1 MKKKITIEAHL
12 LQPGMTLADRRYRI
26 DSLLGNNGI
35 MVTYKG
41 YDTFRKKVV
50 VVRELFPTDIV
61 ERDRLHDYHLDCKKL
76 SDEAL
81 FESMKEH
88 VIGRAKKLIRMY
100 PVEGI
105 ANVLTFLEERGTVYS
120 IEEYV
125 EGMTLDKYLL
135 KRHSAKFTVEDLM
148 KLLAP
153 VMQTLAKLHQD
164 GICHLALSPQQIMV
178 LPDRKTVIVG
188 FTNPMEDI
196 AAPQLKDPG
205 VRQDGYAPVELYLP
219 EAKRSSKTDQYA
231 MAAILYRYVTGEKL
245 PAYYE
250 RINEEKES
258 TPPQQMQTRIMDF
271 QSEAIMKAAS
281 IYDFDRYEDLE
292 AFRKTLLPAD
302 MDMDSLYSEQETT
315 KTLKRKPFW
324 YAYEQKKLHRYYAVI
339 AALLLVAVIVLGPR
353 LYQVGL
359 DIRINHFYDKF
370 NNASLYEQCQMLENL
385 SKKQRQ
391 HYTND
396 YVDMDST
403 LTDEE
408 RSKAMEAKYYDFQLN
423 KYVLYDKVD
432 QSRTYY
438 EYMKIDLRDG
448 YAWVDYNSDTT
459 NMHTEIRFP
468 QEKDGS
474 YYVQI
479 ETVDE
484 KGNRKNET
492 VYAKP

>member
-50 VVRELFPTDIV
+50 VIRELFPVDIV

-250 RINEEKES
+250 RINEDKAS

-292 AFRKTLLPAD
+292 TFRKALLPSD

-359 DIRINHFYDKF
+359 DIRINHFYD
-370 NNASLYEQCQMLENL
+370 
-385 SKKQRQ
+385 
-391 HYTND
+391 
-396 YVDMDST
+396 
-403 LTDEE
+403 
-408 RSKAMEAKYYDFQLN
+408 
-423 KYVLYDKVD
+423 
-432 QSRTYY
+432 
-438 EYMKIDLRDG
+438 
-448 YAWVDYNSDTT
+448 
-459 NMHTEIRFP
+459 
-468 QEKDGS
+468 
-474 YYVQI
+474 
-479 ETVDE
+479 
-484 KGNRKNET
+484 
-492 VYAKP
+492 

>member
-50 VVRELFPTDIV
+50 VIRELFPVDIV

-88 VIGRAKKLIRMY
+88 VIGRVKKLIRMY

-178 LPDRKTVIVG
+178 LP
-188 FTNPMEDI
+188 
-196 AAPQLKDPG
+196 
-205 VRQDGYAPVELYLP
+205 
-219 EAKRSSKTDQYA
+219 
-231 MAAILYRYVTGEKL
+231 
-245 PAYYE
+245 
-250 RINEEKES
+250 
-258 TPPQQMQTRIMDF
+258 
-271 QSEAIMKAAS
+271 
-281 IYDFDRYEDLE
+281 
-292 AFRKTLLPAD
+292 
-302 MDMDSLYSEQETT
+302 
-315 KTLKRKPFW
+315 
-324 YAYEQKKLHRYYAVI
+324 
-339 AALLLVAVIVLGPR
+339 
-353 LYQVGL
+353 
-359 DIRINHFYDKF
+359 
-370 NNASLYEQCQMLENL
+370 
-385 SKKQRQ
+385 
-391 HYTND
+391 
-396 YVDMDST
+396 
-403 LTDEE
+403 
-408 RSKAMEAKYYDFQLN
+408 
-423 KYVLYDKVD
+423 
-432 QSRTYY
+432 
-438 EYMKIDLRDG
+438 
-448 YAWVDYNSDTT
+448 
-459 NMHTEIRFP
+459 
-468 QEKDGS
+468 
-474 YYVQI
+474 
-479 ETVDE
+479 
-484 KGNRKNET
+484 
-492 VYAKP
+492 

>member
-50 VVRELFPTDIV
+50 VIRELFPVDIV

-153 VMQTLAKLHQD
+153 VIQTLAKLHQD
-164 GICHLALSPQQIMV
+164 GIFHLALSPQQIMV

-250 RINEEKES
+250 RINE
-258 TPPQQMQTRIMDF
+258 
-271 QSEAIMKAAS
+271 
-281 IYDFDRYEDLE
+281 
-292 AFRKTLLPAD
+292 
-302 MDMDSLYSEQETT
+302 
-315 KTLKRKPFW
+315 
-324 YAYEQKKLHRYYAVI
+324 
-339 AALLLVAVIVLGPR
+339 
-353 LYQVGL
+353 
-359 DIRINHFYDKF
+359 
-370 NNASLYEQCQMLENL
+370 
-385 SKKQRQ
+385 
-391 HYTND
+391 
-396 YVDMDST
+396 
-403 LTDEE
+403 
-408 RSKAMEAKYYDFQLN
+408 
-423 KYVLYDKVD
+423 
-432 QSRTYY
+432 
-438 EYMKIDLRDG
+438 
-448 YAWVDYNSDTT
+448 
-459 NMHTEIRFP
+459 
-468 QEKDGS
+468 
-474 YYVQI
+474 
-479 ETVDE
+479 
-484 KGNRKNET
+484 
-492 VYAKP
+492 